1 MWFVFTILVE
11 VFTNHIL
18 AKNIF
23 YEWKEYKIFVLKPS
37 YQIISTKLSGN
48 VIVSKAFL
56 SMMSSIIS
64 SKSFLNITFYE
75 AENDNLLRQDDSPF
89 KSLFAIWIA
98 QGPEKYLIKL
108 WNSCSLTKFQGISKF
123 MTSRPQSLQ
132 PSYFFTLE

>member
-48 VIVSKAFL
+48 VIVST
-56 SMMSSIIS
+56 MSSIIS
-64 SKSFLNITFYE
+64 SKTFLNIIFYE

-98 QGPEKYLIKL
+98 QGPEKYLIEL